1 MNPSDAFR
9 KRNLTKVN
17 FDYEE
22 LVGRDLSDTNMRG
35 VNLSNRDIHNADLSC
50 SDLSESDLSGGHF
63 V

>member
-1 MNPSDAFR
+1 MYPSDAFK

-35 VNLSNRDIHNADLSC
+35 VNLSNRDIHNSDLSC
-50 SDLSESDLSGGHF
+50 SYLSESDLS
-63 V
+63 